1 MYKLFLNSSLV
12 TVHGLAAWQMTHS
25 VRHGPLLLLNLR
37 FCPGFE
43 ASEESVRIPLS
54 YSFKTLRYSVPQPG
68 KRGEMRIEL
77 KKIIPAFKIIYD
89 IKADR
94 RLLQYDYERSM

>member
-1 MYKLFLNSSLV
+1 MYRLIRDRSLV
-12 TVHGLAAWQMTHS
+12 TVHGLAAWQMAHS